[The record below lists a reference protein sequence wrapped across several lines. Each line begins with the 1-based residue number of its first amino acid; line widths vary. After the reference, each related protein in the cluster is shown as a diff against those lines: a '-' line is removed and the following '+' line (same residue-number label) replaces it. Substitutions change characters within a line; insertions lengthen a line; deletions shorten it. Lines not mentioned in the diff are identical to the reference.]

1 MNHYEI
7 PGMTSRCFL
16 SRIALFIG
24 SFCLLAFGSYPSTAE
39 TPVSY
44 FVLAQTVEPLMIV
57 RDGDPMAGGLFTDI
71 LKKVFENSEYVIEP
85 TVMPWQR
92 MKKELRRSN
101 SWVTYGFREGF
112 ENDIPFELASIPIF
126 PFDHVAAT
134 LADSELTV
142 HQPGDLFGRT
152 VILVENF
159 HYPGLDKYLTNAA
172 AGGGSGQV
180 ESVRAFDIKGTL
192 EMLKHRRGDVVF
204 DWGLRLI
211 HNLPAANMERDEI
224 RFQDA
229 SAIIP
234 TRNMYF
240 AYSPNWP
247 DSFKQFVHQRL
258 EHLKA
263 DGSLDTILQKYSGN

>member
-1 MNHYEI
+1 MIHYEI
-7 PGMTSRCFL
+7 PDMTSRCFL

-24 SFCLLAFGSYPSTAE
+24 SFCLLAFGSYPSRAE

-71 LKKVFENSEYVIEP
+71 LIKVFENSEYVIEP

-92 MKKELRRSN
+92 MKKEFRRSN
-101 SWVTYGFREGF
+101 NWVTYGFREGF
-112 ENDIPFELASIPIF
+112 ESDILFELADIPIF

-134 LADSELTV
+134 LADNPLSVKKPE
-142 HQPGDLFGRT
+142 DLFGRT

-159 HYPGLDKYLTNAA
+159 HYPGLDKYLTNPA
-172 AGGGSGQV
+172 AGGGSGPV

-211 HNLPAANMERDEI
+211 HNLPAANMERNEV

-229 SAIIP
+229 SGVIP

-247 DSFKQFVHQRL
+247 DSFKTFVHQRL
-258 EHLKA
+258 KLLRA
-263 DGSLDTILQKYSGN
+263 DGSLEAILQEYSGS